1 MYLWKYWR
9 ESRIAFLA
17 GLLLIGLH
25 MAVILSGHGHMTVV
39 MDGPG
44 SASDLRH
51 PGVADNLRQVTSVLL
66 VFFYI
71 QMAPLGFF
79 AWLIGSFGV
88 GRDLGEGGGSFLF
101 TRPRRRA
108 AFVWADWGLGM
119 AEVVVMC
126 VFANC
131 AIWMMIHRVL
141 MRMGDPLAGRLL
153 FGDNAVPLVTA
164 MSMSAAGGILIAAL
178 IFSVTYASTVV
189 VRHARGVILSIG
201 LFMGYLL
208 GGAIVH
214 HYWDAVR
221 FPDLTLHAFT
231 PYGPN
236 TGASWE
242 IAARLAVLLIFP
254 LLAQFSLE
262 RAEL

>member
-9 ESRIAFLA
+9 ESRIPFLI

-25 MAVILSGHGHMTVV
+25 MTVILSGHGHVTVTG
-39 MDGPG
+39 GPG

-51 PGVADNLRQVTSVLL
+51 PGVGDDLRQVASVLL
-66 VFFYI
+66 VFFYVQI
-71 QMAPLGFF
+71 APLGFF
-79 AWLIGSFGV
+79 AWLVGSFGV
-88 GRDLGEGGGSFLF
+88 GRDLGEGAGSFLF
-101 TRPRRRA
+101 TRPRKRA
-108 AFVWADWGLGM
+108 AFVWSDWGCGM

-126 VFANC
+126 ILGNL
-131 AIWMMIHRVL
+131 AIGMMIHRIL
-141 MRMGDPLAGRLL
+141 LGMGDPLGGRIV
-153 FGDNAVPLVTA
+153 FGDNAVPLSAA
-164 MSMSAAGGILIAAL
+164 MTMSAVGGILIAGL

-201 LFMGYLL
+201 LFVGYLIV
-208 GGAIVH
+208 GGIVH
-214 HYWDAVR
+214 HYWEAVE

-231 PYGPN
+231 PHGPN
-236 TGASWE
+236 TGAGLE
-242 IAARLAVLLIFP
+242 IALRLLVLFLFP